1 MSLWEALRPENDL
14 LSVSLAVTVDDVVRH
29 GTYVFLA
36 DSWLYRTAWPF
47 LRQEGAF
54 KTLSPLIFAHL
65 P

>member
-14 LSVSLAVTVDDVVRH
+14 FSVLLAVTVDDVGRH

-54 KTLSPLIFAHL
+54 
-65 P
+65 